1 MEPKDIFN
9 RIDGSRED
17 IIRDVSKLVSIP
29 GIGPANDG
37 TGESERADWIEGYLR
52 DLDFFDSVERMDVQD
67 EDVLRSNVIALK
79 KGKKKGTVWL
89 IAHMDTVHPGDPLLW
104 NHPPFEA
111 FVEGDKIYGL
121 GSEDNGQGLIA
132 ALYSVRFI
140 GDVELQGYSIG
151 LAFVA
156 DEETGSNYGVIHLLD
171 KGVFSKDDFILVP
184 DWGSPNGEFI
194 DISEKNILWLK
205 ITVEGIQV
213 HGSTPD
219 KGLNAYRIGARFLT
233 DLIDGLYERYNDK
246 DPIFRPTGSTFEPTR
261 RSVTTDNINVIPGR
275 DEFWMDCRIL
285 PGYDLEDIIS
295 YVKDVAEER
304 SKRTGAKIS
313 VDVVQ
318 RLASGPSSSTGT
330 YEYDSLKRSISEI
343 TGRMVKE
350 AGIGGGTCANFFRKK
365 GINAYAWSSE
375 GDSLHKPNEYV
386 LISNIMTD
394 AKVFFRLFNELCIN
408 NH

>member
-1 MEPKDIFN
+1 M
-9 RIDGSRED
+9 
-17 IIRDVSKLVSIP
+17 
-29 GIGPANDG
+29 
-37 TGESERADWIEGYLR
+37 
-52 DLDFFDSVERMDVQD
+52 
-67 EDVLRSNVIALK
+67 
-79 KGKKKGTVWL
+79 
-89 IAHMDTVHPGDPLLW
+89 
-104 NHPPFEA
+104 
-111 FVEGDKIYGL
+111 
-121 GSEDNGQGLIA
+121 
-132 ALYSVRFI
+132 
-140 GDVELQGYSIG
+140 
-151 LAFVA
+151 
-156 DEETGSNYGVIHLLD
+156 
-171 KGVFSKDDFILVP
+171 
-184 DWGSPNGEFI
+184 
-194 DISEKNILWLK
+194 
-205 ITVEGIQV
+205 
-213 HGSTPD
+213 
-219 KGLNAYRIGARFLT
+219 NAYRIGARFLT
-233 DLIDGLYERYNDK
+233 DLVDGLYERYNDK

-343 TGRMVKE
+343 TGRTVKE